1 MQTIAR
7 YLKNIIKNI
16 LLKGETLMKKTKI
29 LASVLTAMLVA
40 TAFVGC
46 GKKQETPA
54 PASGTQTKK
63 ESKKITVWS
72 HLKKEEIDAIRPIAE
87 AWAKETGNTVEV
99 LEDKGDMNA
108 FAQAAASSKAADIM
122 YGLAHDNLGV
132 FVKAGVVAEVPA
144 GLVDTTKYNQ
154 NAVNAVSIGG
164 KVYAVPVA
172 QETLGLFYNPDK
184 VTKVPANLEELI
196 ADGKKLGFKY
206 QAKDM
211 YFSFPFITG
220 FGGYIFK
227 DNNGSLDP
235 NDIGLNNEGGKKGF
249 AVLERFATELGMKST
264 VDSAAAI
271 KEYKAGKI
279 AYFISGPW
287 DAEGLKKDNVKFKV
301 APIPSING
309 TDPARPF
316 MGVQAAFV
324 NSKSKNQTEAW
335 DLMKYLVSKTEK
347 PIWEVGHRLPVLKD
361 SPINAEV
368 SKTDYAGFAEQVKN
382 SYPMP
387 NIPEMQAAWKLNDQ
401 LPTLL
406 DGKMKSDAFA
416 DKAASDLKAQLSQQA
431 K

>member
-1 MQTIAR
+1 
-7 YLKNIIKNI
+7 
-16 LLKGETLMKKTKI
+16 MKKSKV
-29 LASVLTAMLVA
+29 LASALTVMLIA
-40 TAFVGC
+40 TALVGC
-46 GKKQETPA
+46 GKKAET
-54 PASGTQTKK
+54 TQNADTSKGGKK
-63 ESKKITVWS
+63 LVVWS
-72 HLKKEEIDAIRPIAE
+72 HLKPEEIAAIKPIAE
-87 AWAKETGNTVEV
+87 EWAKSTGNTVEV

-108 FAQAAASSKAADIM
+108 FSQAAASAKAADIM
-122 YGLAHDNLGV
+122 YGLAHDNLGL
-132 FVKAGVVAEVPA
+132 FVKAGVVAEVPS
-144 GLVDTTKYNQ
+144 GVVDTAKYNQ

-164 KVYAVPVA
+164 KVYGVPVA

-184 VTKVPANLEELI
+184 VKEVPKDLEALI
-196 ADGKKLGFKY
+196 ADGKKQGFKY

-227 DNNGSLDP
+227 DDNGKLDP
-235 NDIGLNNEGGKKGF
+235 NDIGLANEGAKKGF
-249 AVLERFATELGMKST
+249 ATLERFAKELGMKSS

-271 KEYKAGKI
+271 NEFKAGKI

-287 DAEGLKKDNVKFKV
+287 DAEGLKKENVKFKV
-301 APIPSING
+301 APIPSVNG
-309 TDPARPF
+309 KDPARPF

-335 DLMKYLVSKTEK
+335 DLMKYLVTRTEK

-368 SKTDYAGFAEQVKN
+368 AKTDYAGFAEQVKN

-387 NIPEMQAAWKLNDQ
+387 NIPEMQAAWKLNDS

-406 DGKMKSDAFA
+406 DAKMDANAFA
-416 DKAASDLKAQLSQQA
+416 DKAVKDLKAQLANQA